1 MPQDLVI
8 WIVALWFVF
17 FLILGQHVATVLFA
31 SGLLGI
37 ALWVGPQVFAGII
50 GTNVFFTASSYS
62 LSIIPL
68 YLLMAQMLLR
78 GGVIVDLF
86 HVGYRLAGHR
96 RFPLGLAT
104 VVSGGLLGAVS
115 GSGAA
120 TSAAL
125 ATLAAPQL
133 SQIGYTRR
141 MSVAIAAVAGSLSA
155 IIPPSL
161 IMIIYGSL
169 TSVSI
174 GHLFIGALLPAGLCI
189 GVYIGCLALFGE
201 VEPGVVDGRTSDAV
215 ADDGDVGG
223 GSVPAFV
230 FVVVLMAV
238 VFGGIYGGV
247 VTAGEAGALGA
258 FTALIG
264 MVVMRR
270 VDVPG
275 IALALK
281 DSVRVTAMI
290 MIIVIGSQVF
300 GRFLSYSRL
309 PHELLALVE
318 PLLSQPTLVVALL
331 LGAFFAFGLFLE
343 SAAVMVLLIP
353 VMMPILEA
361 TEVDLLWFGVMA
373 SFMISLGLLTP
384 PVGLA
389 AYAASTAAGQ
399 PVGPVF
405 RMTSVFALS
414 AAVVVSA
421 VMLWFPAVVTWLP
434 STLR

>member
-1 MPQDLVI
+1 MPPDLII
-8 WIVALWFVF
+8 WVVVLWFVL
-17 FLILGQHVATVLFA
+17 FLVFGQHVATVLFG

-50 GTNVFFTASSYS
+50 GSNVFFTASTYS

-68 YLLMAQMLLR
+68 YLLMAQLLLR

-86 HVGYRLAGHR
+86 RVGYRLAGHR
-96 RFPLGLAT
+96 RFPLALAT

-133 SQIGYTRR
+133 EQIGYTRR

-155 IIPPSL
+155 IVPPSL

-189 GVYIGCLALFGE
+189 GVYIVCLRLFEE
-201 VEPGVVDGRTSDAV
+201 VRPGVVDGQAGNAG
-215 ADDGDVGG
+215 ADGGDVA
-223 GSVPAFV
+223 GSSLTAFV

-258 FTALIG
+258 FTALVG
-264 MVVMRR
+264 MVVMGRI
-270 VDVPG
+270 DVPG

-290 MIIVIGSQVF
+290 MLIVIGSQIF

-318 PLLSQPTLVVALL
+318 PLLSDTTLVVAIL
-331 LGAFFAFGLFLE
+331 LGAFFVFGLFLE
-343 SAAVMVLLIP
+343 SAAVMVLLVP

-389 AYAASTAAGQ
+389 AYAASTAAGH
-399 PVGPVF
+399 PVAPVF
-405 RMTSVFALS
+405 RLTSVFALA

-434 STLR
+434 GTLR

>member
-86 HVGYRLAGHR
+86 HVGYRLAGQR

-169 TSVSI
+169 TAVSI
-174 GHLFIGALLPAGLCI
+174 GHLFIGALLPA
-189 GVYIGCLALFGE
+189 
-201 VEPGVVDGRTSDAV
+201 
-215 ADDGDVGG
+215 
-223 GSVPAFV
+223 
-230 FVVVLMAV
+230 
-238 VFGGIYGGV
+238 
-247 VTAGEAGALGA
+247 
-258 FTALIG
+258 
-264 MVVMRR
+264 
-270 VDVPG
+270 
-275 IALALK
+275 
-281 DSVRVTAMI
+281 
-290 MIIVIGSQVF
+290 
-300 GRFLSYSRL
+300 
-309 PHELLALVE
+309 
-318 PLLSQPTLVVALL
+318 
-331 LGAFFAFGLFLE
+331 
-343 SAAVMVLLIP
+343 SA
-353 VMMPILEA
+353 
-361 TEVDLLWFGVMA
+361 
-373 SFMISLGLLTP
+373 S
-384 PVGLA
+384 
-389 AYAASTAAGQ
+389 ASTSGAWRCSERSSPAWSTGGRAMRSPTAVTLAGGAC
-399 PVGPVF
+399 P
-405 RMTSVFALS
+405 RSCS
-414 AAVVVSA
+414 S
-421 VMLWFPAVVTWLP
+421 
-434 STLR
+434 SS

>member
-1 MPQDLVI
+1 
-8 WIVALWFVF
+8 
-17 FLILGQHVATVLFA
+17 
-31 SGLLGI
+31 
-37 ALWVGPQVFAGII
+37 
-50 GTNVFFTASSYS
+50 
-62 LSIIPL
+62 
-68 YLLMAQMLLR
+68 
-78 GGVIVDLF
+78 
-86 HVGYRLAGHR
+86 
-96 RFPLGLAT
+96 
-104 VVSGGLLGAVS
+104 
-115 GSGAA
+115 
-120 TSAAL
+120 
-125 ATLAAPQL
+125 
-133 SQIGYTRR
+133 
-141 MSVAIAAVAGSLSA
+141 
-155 IIPPSL
+155 
-161 IMIIYGSL
+161 
-169 TSVSI
+169 
-174 GHLFIGALLPAGLCI
+174 
-189 GVYIGCLALFGE
+189 
-201 VEPGVVDGRTSDAV
+201 
-215 ADDGDVGG
+215 
-223 GSVPAFV
+223 V

>member
-1 MPQDLVI
+1 MPQDLII
-8 WIVALWFVF
+8 WVVVLWFVL
-17 FLILGQHVATVLFA
+17 FLVLGQHVATVLFA

-37 ALWVGPQVFAGII
+37 ALWVGPQVIGGII
-50 GTNVFFTASSYS
+50 GTNVFFTASTYS

-78 GGVIVDLF
+78 GGVTVDLF
-86 HVGYRLAGHR
+86 RVGYRLAGHR
-96 RFPLGLAT
+96 RFPLAVAT

-133 SQIGYTRR
+133 EQIGYTRR
-141 MSVAIAAVAGSLSA
+141 TSVAVAAVAGSLSA

-189 GVYIGCLALFGE
+189 GVYVGCLGLLGE
-201 VEPGVVDGRTSDAV
+201 VEPRVVDGRTGDAV
-215 ADDGDVGG
+215 ADDGDVAG
-223 GSVPAFV
+223 GSVPACV
-230 FVVVLMAV
+230 FVVVLMVV

-258 FTALIG
+258 FTALVG
-264 MVVMRR
+264 MVAMGR
-270 VDVPG
+270 VDVRG
-275 IALALK
+275 IAAALT

-290 MIIVIGSQVF
+290 MIIVIGSQIF

-318 PLLSQPTLVVALL
+318 PLLSHPTLVVSIL
-331 LGAFFAFGLFLE
+331 LGAFFVFGLFLE

-389 AYAASTAAGQ
+389 AYAASTAAGH

-405 RMTSVFALS
+405 RVTAVFALS
-414 AAVVVSA
+414 AAVVVGA
-421 VMLWFPAVVTWLP
+421 VMLRFPAVVTWLP
-434 STLR
+434 GTLR

>member
-8 WIVALWFVF
+8 WVVVLWFVL

-86 HVGYRLAGHR
+86 HVGYRLAGQR

-104 VVSGGLLGAVS
+104 IVSGGLLGAVS

-201 VEPGVVDGRTSDAV
+201 VEPGVVDGRTGDAV

-223 GSVPAFV
+223 GSMPAFV

>member
-8 WIVALWFVF
+8 WVVVLWFVL

-86 HVGYRLAGHR
+86 HVGYRLAGQR

-104 VVSGGLLGAVS
+104 IVSGGLLGAVS

-201 VEPGVVDGRTSDAV
+201 VEPGVVDGRTGDAV

-223 GSVPAFV
+223 GSMPAFV

-434 STLR
+434 GTLR

>member
-1 MPQDLVI
+1 MPQDLII
-8 WIVALWFVF
+8 WVVVLWLLL
-17 FLILGQHVATVLFA
+17 FLVLGQHVATVLFA

-37 ALWVGPQVFAGII
+37 GLWVGPQVFEGII
-50 GTNVFFTASSYS
+50 GSNVFFTASTYS

-68 YLLMAQMLLR
+68 YLLMAHMLLR

-86 HVGYRLAGHR
+86 RVGYRLAGHR
-96 RFPLGLAT
+96 RFPMATAT

-133 SQIGYTRR
+133 QRIGYTRR

-174 GHLFIGALLPAGLCI
+174 SHLFMGALVPAGLCI
-189 GVYIGCLALFGE
+189 GIYIACVRLLEEIESGVTVAPTGDTLADPE
-201 VEPGVVDGRTSDAV
+201 VAN
-215 ADDGDVGG
+215 
-223 GSVPAFV
+223 GSLTAFV
-230 FVVVLMAV
+230 FVVCLMGV

-258 FTALIG
+258 FTALVG
-264 MVVMRR
+264 MVVMGR
-270 VDVPG
+270 VDVADIG
-275 IALALK
+275 SALK
-281 DSVRVTAMI
+281 DSVTVTAMI
-290 MIIVIGSQVF
+290 MLIVIGSQIF

-309 PHELLALVE
+309 PHELLNLVE
-318 PLLSQPTLVVALL
+318 PLLDHPTLVVAILL
-331 LGAFFAFGLFLE
+331 AAFFAFGLFLE

-361 TEVDLLWFGVMA
+361 AEVDLLWFGVMA

-389 AYAASTAAGQ
+389 AYAASTAAGH
-399 PVGPVF
+399 PVGRVF
-405 RMTSVFALS
+405 RMTSVFAVA
-414 AAVVVSA
+414 AAVGVSA

>member
-1 MPQDLVI
+1 MAQDLII
-8 WIVALWFVF
+8 WVVGLWFVL
-17 FLILGQHVATVLFA
+17 FLVLGQNVATVLFA

-50 GTNVFFTASSYS
+50 GSNVFFSASTYS

-68 YLLMAQMLLR
+68 YLLMAQLLLR
-78 GGVIVDLF
+78 GGVVVDLF
-86 HVGYRLAGHR
+86 RVGFRLAGRR

-133 SQIGYTRR
+133 AQIGYTRR

-174 GHLFIGALLPAGLCI
+174 GHLFIGALLPALLCI
-189 GVYIGCLALFGE
+189 GVYIGCLWLFE
-201 VEPGVVDGRTSDAV
+201 EIEPGVVDGRAGDAV
-215 ADDGDVGG
+215 AGDGTMP
-223 GSVPAFV
+223 GSSLTAFV
-230 FVVVLMAV
+230 FVVVLMVV

-247 VTAGEAGALGA
+247 VTAGEAGAIGA
-258 FTALIG
+258 FTALVG
-264 MVVMRR
+264 MIVMGR

-275 IALALK
+275 IAMALT
-281 DSVRVTAMI
+281 DSVRVTAML
-290 MIIVIGSQVF
+290 MLIVIGSQVF

-309 PHELLALVE
+309 PHELVALLA
-318 PLLSQPTLVVALL
+318 PLLSNPTLVVAIL
-331 LGAFFAFGLFLE
+331 LGAFFVFGLFLE
-343 SAAVMVLLIP
+343 SVAVMVLLIP

-361 TEVDLLWFGVMA
+361 TDVDLLWFGVMA

-389 AYAASTAAGQ
+389 AYAAATASGH

-405 RMTSVFALS
+405 RMTSVFALF
-414 AAVVVSA
+414 AAVVVSTA
-421 VMLWFPAVVTWLP
+421 MLWIPAMVTWLP
-434 STLR
+434 STVR

>member
-1 MPQDLVI
+1 MPQDLII
-8 WIVALWFVF
+8 WVVVLWFVL
-17 FLILGQHVATVLFA
+17 FLVLGQHVATVLFA

-37 ALWVGPQVFAGII
+37 AFWVGPQVIGGII
-50 GTNVFFTASSYS
+50 GTNVFFTASTYS

-78 GGVIVDLF
+78 GGVTVDLF
-86 HVGYRLAGHR
+86 RVGYRLAGHR
-96 RFPLGLAT
+96 RFPLAVAT

-133 SQIGYTRR
+133 EQIGYTRR
-141 MSVAIAAVAGSLSA
+141 TSVAVAAVAGSLSA

-189 GVYIGCLALFGE
+189 GVYVGCLGLLGE
-201 VEPGVVDGRTSDAV
+201 VEPRVVDGRTGDAV
-215 ADDGDVGG
+215 ADDGDVAG
-223 GSVPAFV
+223 GSVPACV
-230 FVVVLMAV
+230 FVVVLMVV

-258 FTALIG
+258 FTALVG
-264 MVVMRR
+264 MVAMGR
-270 VDVPG
+270 VDVRG
-275 IALALK
+275 IAAALT

-290 MIIVIGSQVF
+290 MIIVIGSQIF

-318 PLLSQPTLVVALL
+318 PLLSHPTLVVSIL
-331 LGAFFAFGLFLE
+331 LGAFFVFGLFLE

-389 AYAASTAAGQ
+389 AYAASTAAGH

-405 RMTSVFALS
+405 RVTAVFALC
-414 AAVVVSA
+414 AAVVVGA
-421 VMLWFPAVVTWLP
+421 VMLRFPAVVTWLP

>member
-1 MPQDLVI
+1 MPQDLII
-8 WIVALWFVF
+8 WVVVLWFVL
-17 FLILGQHVATVLFA
+17 FLVLGQHVATVLFA

-37 ALWVGPQVFAGII
+37 ALWVGPQVIGGII
-50 GTNVFFTASSYS
+50 GTNVFFTASTYS

-86 HVGYRLAGHR
+86 RVGYRLAGHR
-96 RFPLGLAT
+96 RFPLAVAT

-133 SQIGYTRR
+133 EQIGYTRR
-141 MSVAIAAVAGSLSA
+141 TSVAVAAVAGSLSA

-189 GVYIGCLALFGE
+189 GVYVGCLGLLGE
-201 VEPGVVDGRTSDAV
+201 VEPRVVDGRTGDAV
-215 ADDGDVGG
+215 ADDGDVAG
-223 GSVPAFV
+223 GSVPACV
-230 FVVVLMAV
+230 FVVVLMVV

-258 FTALIG
+258 FTALVG
-264 MVVMRR
+264 MVAMGR
-270 VDVPG
+270 VDVRG
-275 IALALK
+275 IAAALT

-290 MIIVIGSQVF
+290 MIIVIGSQIF

-309 PHELLALVE
+309 PNELLALVE
-318 PLLSQPTLVVALL
+318 PLLSHPTLVVAIL
-331 LGAFFAFGLFLE
+331 LGAFFVFGLFLE

-389 AYAASTAAGQ
+389 AYAASTAAGH

-405 RMTSVFALS
+405 RVTAVFALS
-414 AAVVVSA
+414 AAVVVGA
-421 VMLWFPAVVTWLP
+421 VMLRFPAVVTWLP
-434 STLR
+434 GTLR

>member
-1 MPQDLVI
+1 MPQALII
-8 WIVALWFVF
+8 WIVFLWFVL
-17 FLILGQHVATVLFA
+17 FLGLGQHVATVLFA

-37 ALWVGPQVFAGII
+37 ALWAGPQVFSGII
-50 GTNVFFTASSYS
+50 GTNVFFTASTYS

-68 YLLMAQMLLR
+68 YLLMAQLLLR
-78 GGVIVDLF
+78 GGVVVDLF
-86 HVGYRLAGHR
+86 RVGYRLAGHR

-133 SQIGYTRR
+133 QRFGYTQR

-174 GHLFIGALLPAGLCI
+174 GHLFIGALMPALLCI
-189 GVYIGCLALFGE
+189 AVYVVCLWLYGE
-201 VEPGVVDGRTSDAV
+201 VEPGATDGQAADADPEDSAVTSR
-215 ADDGDVGG
+215 
-223 GSVPAFV
+223 SVSAFA

-258 FTALIG
+258 FTALVG
-264 MVVMRR
+264 MVALRR
-270 VDVPG
+270 IDTRG
-275 IALALK
+275 IATALA
-281 DSVRVTAMI
+281 DSVRVTAML
-290 MIIVIGSQVF
+290 MLIVIGSQIF
-300 GRFLSYSRL
+300 GRFLSLSRL
-309 PHELLALVE
+309 PHELLALIE
-318 PLLSQPTLVVALL
+318 PLLSIPTLVVALL
-331 LGAFFAFGLFLE
+331 LGAFFVFGLFLE
-343 SAAVMVLLIP
+343 SAAVMVLLVP
-353 VMMPILEA
+353 VLMPILEA

-389 AYAASTAAGQ
+389 AYAASTASGY

-405 RMTSVFALS
+405 RKTSVFALFAAVLVS
-414 AAVVVSA
+414 AA
-421 VMLWFPAVVTWLP
+421 MLWFPAVVTWLP
-434 STLR
+434 STVR

>member
-1 MPQDLVI
+1 MPQDLII
-8 WIVALWFVF
+8 WVVVLWFVL
-17 FLILGQHVATVLFA
+17 FLVLGQHVATVLFA

-50 GTNVFFTASSYS
+50 GSNVFFTASTYS

-78 GGVIVDLF
+78 GGVVVDLF

-96 RFPLGLAT
+96 RFPLALAT

-133 SQIGYTRR
+133 EQIGYTRR

-169 TSVSI
+169 TSVSV

-189 GVYIGCLALFGE
+189 GVYIGCLWLFGE
-201 VEPGVVDGRTSDAV
+201 VEPGVVDGQAGDAV
-215 ADDGDVGG
+215 ADDGDVA
-223 GSVPAFV
+223 GSSLTAFV
-230 FVVVLMAV
+230 FVVVLMVV

-258 FTALIG
+258 FTALVG
-264 MVVMRR
+264 MVVMGR

-275 IALALK
+275 IAMALT

-290 MIIVIGSQVF
+290 MLIVIGSQIF

-318 PLLSQPTLVVALL
+318 PLLINPTPVVAIL
-331 LGAFFAFGLFLE
+331 LGAFFVFGLFLE

-389 AYAASTAAGQ
+389 AYAAATAAGH

-405 RMTSVFALS
+405 RMTSVFALF
-414 AAVVVSA
+414 AAVIVSTA
-421 VMLWFPAVVTWLP
+421 MLWFPAMVTWLP
-434 STLR
+434 STVR

>member
-1 MPQDLVI
+1 MPQGLIIWVVVLYFVLFLV
-8 WIVALWFVF
+8 
-17 FLILGQHVATVLFA
+17 LGQHVATVLFA

-37 ALWVGPQVFAGII
+37 ALWVGPQVFDGII
-50 GTNVFFTASSYS
+50 GTNVFFTASTYS

-78 GGVIVDLF
+78 GGVVVDLF
-86 HVGYRLAGHR
+86 RVGHRLAGRR

-133 SQIGYTRR
+133 RQIGYTRR

-174 GHLFIGALLPAGLCI
+174 GHLFIGALLPAALCI
-189 GVYIGCLALFGE
+189 GVYIGCLGLFGE
-201 VEPGVVDGRTSDAV
+201 VEPGGVDGRAGDAV
-215 ADDGDVGG
+215 ADAGDGAG
-223 GSVPAFV
+223 GSLPAFV
-230 FVVVLMAV
+230 FVVVLMVV

-264 MVVMRR
+264 MIVMGR
-270 VDVPG
+270 VDVRG
-275 IALALK
+275 IAMALT

-290 MIIVIGSQVF
+290 MIIVIGSQIL

-318 PLLSQPTLVVALL
+318 PLLSNPTLVVAIL
-331 LGAFFAFGLFLE
+331 LGAFFVFGLFLE

-353 VMMPILEA
+353 VMMPVLEA

-389 AYAASTAAGQ
+389 AYAASTAAGH

>member
-1 MPQDLVI
+1 MPQGLIIWVVVLYFVLFLV
-8 WIVALWFVF
+8 
-17 FLILGQHVATVLFA
+17 LGQHVATVLFA

-37 ALWVGPQVFAGII
+37 ALWVGPQVFDGII
-50 GTNVFFTASSYS
+50 GTNVFFTASTYS

-78 GGVIVDLF
+78 GGVAVDLF
-86 HVGYRLAGHR
+86 RVGHRLAGHR

-104 VVSGGLLGAVS
+104 IVSGGLLGAVS

-133 SQIGYTRR
+133 EQIGYTRR

-189 GVYIGCLALFGE
+189 GVYIGCLGLFGE
-201 VEPGVVDGRTSDAV
+201 VEPDVIDRRSGDAV
-215 ADDGDVGG
+215 EGVGG
-223 GSVPAFV
+223 SLPAFV
-230 FVVVLMAV
+230 FVVVLMVV

-270 VDVPG
+270 VDVRD
-275 IALALK
+275 IAMALR

-290 MIIVIGSQVF
+290 MIIVIGSQIL
-300 GRFLSYSRL
+300 GRFLSYSQL

-318 PLLSQPTLVVALL
+318 PLLSTPTLVVALL
-331 LGAFFAFGLFLE
+331 LGAFFVFGLFLE

-384 PVGLA
+384 PIGLA
-389 AYAASTAAGQ
+389 TYAASTAADH

-421 VMLWFPAVVTWLP
+421 VMIWFPAVVTWLP

>member
-1 MPQDLVI
+1 MPQDLIIWVVVI
-8 WIVALWFVF
+8 WFAL
-17 FLILGQHVATVLFA
+17 FLLLGQHVATVLFA

-37 ALWVGPQVFAGII
+37 SLWVGPQVFAGII
-50 GTNVFFTASSYS
+50 GTNVFFTASTYS

-78 GGVIVDLF
+78 GGVVVDLF
-86 HVGYRLAGHR
+86 RVGYRLAGQR

-104 VVSGGLLGAVS
+104 IVSGGLLGAVS

-133 SQIGYTRR
+133 EQLGYTRR
-141 MSVAIAAVAGSLSA
+141 MSVAVAAVAGSLSA

-174 GHLFIGALLPAGLCI
+174 GHLFIGALLPAVLCI
-189 GVYIGCLALFGE
+189 GVYVGCLRLFE
-201 VEPGVVDGRTSDAV
+201 ETEPGVAAGRATDAA
-215 ADDGDVGG
+215 ADDDNGT
-223 GSVPAFV
+223 GSSLTAFV
-230 FVVVLMAV
+230 FVVVLMVV

-247 VTAGEAGALGA
+247 VTAAEAGALGA
-258 FTALIG
+258 FTALVG

-270 VDVPG
+270 VDVAG
-275 IALALK
+275 IATALT
-281 DSVRVTAMI
+281 DSVRVTAML
-290 MIIVIGSQVF
+290 MLIVVGSQIF
-300 GRFLSYSRL
+300 GRFLSYSRV
-309 PHELLALVE
+309 PYELLALLE
-318 PLLSQPTLVVALL
+318 PLLSHPTLVVAVLL
-331 LGAFFAFGLFLE
+331 AAFLVFGLFLE
-343 SAAVMVLLIP
+343 SAAVMVLLLP

-389 AYAASTAAGQ
+389 GYAASTAAGH

-405 RMTSVFALS
+405 RMTSVFALC

-421 VMLWFPAVVTWLP
+421 VMLSFPAMVTWLP
-434 STLR
+434 STVR

>member
-1 MPQDLVI
+1 MPPGLVI
-8 WIVALWFVF
+8 GVVILYFVL
-17 FLILGQHVATVLFA
+17 FLVLGQHVATVLFA

-37 ALWVGPQVFAGII
+37 ALLVGPQVFDGIV
-50 GTNVFFTASSYS
+50 GTNVFFTASTYS

-78 GGVIVDLF
+78 GGVVVDLF
-86 HVGYRLAGHR
+86 RVGHRLAGHR

-125 ATLAAPQL
+125 ATLASPQL
-133 SQIGYTRR
+133 AEIGYTRR

-189 GVYIGCLALFGE
+189 GVYIGCLRLFGE
-201 VEPGVVDGRTSDAV
+201 VEPGVVDGQAGDGV
-215 ADDGDVGG
+215 EDDGAVD
-223 GSVPAFV
+223 GSSLTAFV
-230 FVVVLMAV
+230 FVVVLMMV

-258 FTALIG
+258 FTALVG
-264 MVVMRR
+264 MVLMRR
-270 VDVPG
+270 VDLNG
-275 IALALK
+275 IARALT
-281 DSVRVTAMI
+281 DSVQVTAMI

-309 PHELLALVE
+309 PHELLALIE
-318 PLLSQPTLVVALL
+318 PLLGTPTLVVALL
-331 LGAFFAFGLFLE
+331 LATFFTFGLFLE

-361 TEVDLLWFGVMA
+361 IEVDLLWFGVMA

-389 AYAASTAAGQ
+389 AYAASTASGH

-405 RMTSVFALS
+405 RMTSVFAL
-414 AAVVVSA
+414 AAAIVVSA
-421 VMLWFPAVVTWLP
+421 AMLWFPQVVTWLP
-434 STLR
+434 GTLR